1 MKTRKRP
8 YLRSGQILIMAV
20 MTMML
25 MVACTKE
32 VPGSVSVQQNRSTS
46 ATPSAGEAGNA
57 SEMPPPARESLRT
70 AFHSEEQSH
79 HQVKQ
84 EVEPPAGESNHDPI
98 EAVLNMYEALQA
110 NDSASYFRHADIASV
125 RMSPAMLKVLFEE
138 AGKREVRPERF
149 KLFDKEG
156 LDRESRQLLSLT
168 YGSQAEVVLEEL
180 SQGDHNL
187 WFVTAFPDG
196 LKVVEQSTIY
206 PGAYELGREAT
217 MEELIAI
224 EIRHTAEDRTFL
236 AAKAKQ
242 PVWNPVQ
249 TVSLLYQAAQ
259 AEDAETFYAMSGGD
273 EGYFSGQYARDM
285 VEFTEW
291 MRAFESVQ
299 HISIESVPQE
309 NLAGSYREEYN
320 KSFGDAWQFIVAWD
334 PKDEAGYQGTYW
346 IMAPGED
353 GIRYVVKQT
362 LTANLESFFR

>member
-1 MKTRKRP
+1 MKTSP

-20 MTMML
+20 MTIML

-32 VPGSVSVQQNRSTS
+32 VPGSLQQSRSTAAAS
-46 ATPSAGEAGNA
+46 DALEAANPAEIPSPAG
-57 SEMPPPARESLRT
+57 ESLRT
-70 AFHSEEQSH
+70 GFQSADQSQ

-84 EVEPPAGESNHDPI
+84 EVEPPGGESNHDPI
-98 EAVLNMYEALQA
+98 DAVLDMYEALQT
-110 NDSASYFRHADIASV
+110 NDTAMYFRHADIPSV
-125 RMSPAMLKVLFEE
+125 RMSSAKLKVLFEE

-149 KLFDKEG
+149 KLFDKDG

-168 YGSQAEVVLEEL
+168 YGTQADVVLEEL

-187 WFVTAFPDG
+187 WFVTAFTDG

-224 EIRHTAEDRTFL
+224 EIQHTAEDRVYL
-236 AAKAKQ
+236 ADKAKQ

-259 AEDAETFYAMSGGD
+259 VEDAETFYAMSGGD
-273 EGYFSGQYARDM
+273 EGYFSGQSTRDM

-291 MRAFESVQ
+291 MRSVESVQ
-299 HISIESVPQE
+299 HITIESIPQE

-320 KSFGDAWQFIVAWD
+320 KSFGDAWQFIVVWD

-346 IMAPGED
+346 IMAPSED
-353 GIRYVVKQT
+353 GIRYVAKQT

>member
-1 MKTRKRP
+1 MKTRKQL
-8 YLRSGQILIMAV
+8 YQRSGQILALAV
-20 MTMML
+20 MTIML

-32 VPGSVSVQQNRSTS
+32 VPGSIQQNRSS
-46 ATPSAGEAGNA
+46 AAAPSAGVAGNQ
-57 SEMPPPARESLRT
+57 SEMPAAASESLLT
-70 AFHSEEQSH
+70 AFQREDQSNP
-79 HQVKQ
+79 QVKQ
-84 EVEPPAGESNHDPI
+84 ESEPPEGESNHNPI
-98 EAVLNMYEALQA
+98 ETVLDMYEALQA
-110 NDSASYFRHADIASV
+110 NDSTTYFRHADIPSV
-125 RMSPAMLKVLFEE
+125 RMSPAKLEVLFEE

-149 KLFDKEG
+149 KLFDREG

-168 YGSQAEVVLEEL
+168 FGSQAEIVLEEL

-187 WFVTAFPDG
+187 WFVTAFTDG
-196 LKVVEQSTIY
+196 LQVVEQATIY

-224 EIRHTAEDRTFL
+224 EIQHTAEDRAFL

-259 AEDAETFYAMSGGD
+259 AEDAETFYSMSGGG

-291 MRAFESVQ
+291 MTSFESVQ
-299 HISIESVPQE
+299 HISIESVPRE
-309 NLAGSYREEYN
+309 NMAASYREEYN
-320 KSFGDAWQFIVAWD
+320 ERFGGAWQFIVAWD

-346 IMAPGED
+346 IMAPSED
-353 GIRYVVKQT
+353 GTRYVVKQT
-362 LTANLESFFR
+362 LTANLESFFK

>member
-1 MKTRKRP
+1 MKTRP
-8 YLRSGQILIMAV
+8 YLRSGQILIMAAI
-20 MTMML
+20 TIML

-32 VPGSVSVQQNRSTS
+32 VPGSLQQSRSTAAAS
-46 ATPSAGEAGNA
+46 DALKAGN
-57 SEMPPPARESLRT
+57 PAEIPSPAWESLRT
-70 AFHSEEQSH
+70 ALQPEDQSH

-84 EVEPPAGESNHDPI
+84 EVEPPAGESNHYPI
-98 EAVLNMYEALQA
+98 QAVLSMYEALRA
-110 NDSASYFRHADIASV
+110 NDSASYFRHADIPSV
-125 RMSPAMLKVLFEE
+125 RTSPAMLKVLFEE
-138 AGKREVRPERF
+138 AGQREVRPERF
-149 KLFDKEG
+149 KLFNKEG
-156 LDRESRQLLSLT
+156 LDRESRELLSLT
-168 YGSQAEVVLEEL
+168 YGTQADVVLEEL
-180 SQGDHNL
+180 SQGDHHL
-187 WFVTAFPDG
+187 WFVTAFTDG

-224 EIRHTAEDRTFL
+224 EIRHTAEDRAYL

-249 TVSLLYQAAQ
+249 TVSLLYQAAR

-291 MRAFESVQ
+291 MRPFESVQ
-299 HISIESVPQE
+299 HIAIESVPQE
-309 NLAGSYREEYN
+309 KLAGSYREEYN

-334 PKDEAGYQGTYW
+334 PRDEAGYQGTYW
-346 IMAPGED
+346 IMTPSED
-353 GIRYVVKQT
+353 GIRYVAKQT